1 MEYNIVK
8 VYHGQLVE
16 DEKELTLA
24 QLCKIC
30 QLPPMEIIEMINE
43 GIVDPVGQHK
53 KDWRFSYENVV
64 RIRKVYRLLN
74 DLGLNLAGAA
84 LALHLID
91 RIEQLESMV
100 GGKQH

>member
-8 VYHGQLVE
+8 VYLGHLVD

-30 QLPPMEIIEMINE
+30 QRTPVEIIEMINE
-43 GIVDPVGQHK
+43 GILEPVGQRK
-53 KDWRFSYENVV
+53 IDWRFSYENVV
-64 RIRKVYRLLN
+64 RIRKVYRLIN

-84 LALHLID
+84 FALHLLD
-91 RIEQLESMV
+91 EIEQLESMV
-100 GGKQH
+100 EGSQH